1 MEGKQRYGPDSQPVP
16 CRWREGPQV
25 WPSSVSLLLCGSLSL
40 WGTAHDG
47 CYSELRWWEQR
58 DIAESL
64 GLCTGRG
71 RWSMRSRAS
80 LPSLSLIPLHIG
92 LATRKLVI
100 LDWAVGIWECIREDR
115 GLKSSWWPRSQ
126 DSISSEARSPF
137 LVPQVP
143 PLPARPGSG
152 APRTWRLRGPQRH
165 TAHVSGLCSC
175 LECPPSTDLS
185 ATMCSLWDTRLVSEA
200 LDNRQG

>member
-25 WPSSVSLLLCGSLSL
+25 WPSSVSLLLCGSLSS
-40 WGTAHDG
+40 WGPVHDG
-47 CYSELRWWEQR
+47 CYSELRRWEQR

-92 LATRKLVI
+92 LA
-100 LDWAVGIWECIREDR
+100 AGGQDR
-115 GLKSSWWPRSQ
+115 RIQLALKPDLPSSCHK
-126 DSISSEARSPF
+126 SPHSPPA
-137 LVPQVP
+137 LVPVH
-143 PLPARPGSG
+143 PGSG
-152 APRTWRLRGPQRH
+152 DLEAPRGTQPTCLGCAPAWNALPPQI
-165 TAHVSGLCSC
+165 
-175 LECPPSTDLS
+175 
-185 ATMCSLWDTRLVSEA
+185 
-200 LDNRQG
+200 